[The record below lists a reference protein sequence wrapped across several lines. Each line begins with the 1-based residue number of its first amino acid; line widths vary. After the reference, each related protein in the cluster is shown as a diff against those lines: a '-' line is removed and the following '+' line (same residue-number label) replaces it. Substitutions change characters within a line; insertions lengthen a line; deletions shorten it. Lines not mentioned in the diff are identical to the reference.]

1 MEYSPLSNESFHCAI
16 RCKVI
21 RSFPST
27 GISKRPNY
35 DVSTCLSKVT
45 GNEFAAH
52 CTCTTGYVQLVIIVV
67 SVVIHIINMTCG
79 DNSVQILK
87 VKRKITNQKQ
97 TDLLKKI
104 VVG

>member
-1 MEYSPLSNESFHCAI
+1 MMCQHVCQRLRGMNLHI
-16 RCKVI
+16 
-21 RSFPST
+21 
-27 GISKRPNY
+27 
-35 DVSTCLSKVT
+35 
-45 GNEFAAH
+45 AH

-79 DNSVQILK
+79 DNSVQNLK